1 MRKAMDQRQTFGT
14 FDYVVIG
21 AGSAGCV
28 LANRLTED
36 ASIKVLLLEAGGE
49 DDWRWIHIPIGQYYC
64 IGNPRTDWRYMTEP
78 EPGLNGRKTP
88 VPRGRVLGGSSSIN
102 GMVYMRGQARDYDG
116 WRQMGNVGWA
126 WDDVLPYFKKSEDF
140 AHGADGAHGAG
151 GPLRVEESRVRWDV
165 LDGLQKASAEVGIA
179 PCNDFNRGNNEGCGY
194 VQVTQRRSR
203 RWSAATAFLKPARP
217 RPNLTVLTAAHT
229 TAIRFDGRRA
239 TGVEFVRDGQPLFAV
254 ATGEVILAAGAI
266 ASPQVLQL
274 SGVGPA
280 ALLREHGVT
289 VRHDIPGVGDN
300 LQDHLNVRTIW
311 KLTRGDTFNMRYH
324 NPLKKFLMGAEYFLL
339 KRGPLVLGS
348 PPMSGFARSDP
359 SRETPN
365 IQYQMMTITFDKLG
379 DPPHKFP
386 AVASNICNLRPRSR
400 GHVRIKS
407 ADPHVYPAVL
417 HNYLM
422 DADDQRVAVDSIKL
436 MRRIVASPAFQ
447 PFGPQDHMPPAHFT
461 SDAQLLEHARNFGL
475 TVFHPVGTC
484 RMGSDATAVVDDRLR
499 VRGLAG
505 LRVVDASVMPAITS
519 GNTNAPTIMIAE
531 KASDMIKADRKA
543 GAVGAAA

>member
-1 MRKAMDQRQTFGT
+1 MDQRQAFGT
-14 FDYVVIG
+14 FDYVIIG

-36 ASIKVLLLEAGGE
+36 ASTRVLLLEAGGE

-78 EPGLNGRKTP
+78 EPGLNGRRTP

-116 WRQMGNVGWA
+116 WRQMGNAGWG

-140 AHGADGAHGAG
+140 AHGSDAAHGAG

-165 LDGLQKASAEVGIA
+165 LDALQRASAEVGI
-179 PCNDFNRGNNEGCGY
+179 PNCSDFNRGSNDGCGY

-203 RWSAATAFLKPARP
+203 RWSAATAFLKPARS
-217 RPNLTVLTAAHT
+217 RPNLTVLTGAHT
-229 TAIRFDGRRA
+229 TAIRIEGRRA
-239 TGVEFVRDGQPLFAV
+239 TGVEFTRDGQAMFA
-254 ATGEVILAAGAI
+254 AASGEVILSAGAI
-266 ASPQVLQL
+266 ASPQILQL
-274 SGVGPA
+274 SGIGPA
-280 ALLREHGVT
+280 ELLRQHGIAVQL
-289 VRHDIPGVGDN
+289 DAPGVGEN

-311 KLTRGDTFNMRYH
+311 KLTRGDTFNMRFH
-324 NPLKKFLMGAEYFLL
+324 NPIKKFLMGAEYFLL

-379 DPPHKFP
+379 DPPHRFP

-400 GHVRIKS
+400 GHVRITS
-407 ADPHVYPAVL
+407 ADPQTHPAVL

-422 DADDQRVAVDSIKL
+422 DPDDQRVAIDSIRL
-436 MRRIVASPAFQ
+436 MRRIVASPAMK
-447 PFGPQDHMPPAHFT
+447 PLGPVDHMPPADFT
-461 SDAQLLEHARNFGL
+461 TDEQLLEHARNFGL

-484 RMGSDATAVVDDRLR
+484 RMGQDATAVVDDRLR
-499 VRGLAG
+499 LRGLAG
-505 LRVVDASVMPAITS
+505 LRVVDASVMPAIPS

-531 KASDMIKADRKA
+531 KACDMIKADRKA
-543 GAVGAAA
+543 GSLGAAA